1 MHSLWSVEQ
10 RLGKT
15 PVIRWNQA
23 RRSKK
28 AAVKKM
34 KRFRIAFIFF
44 TAFSLSAN
52 YCQNVWKL

>member
-15 PVIRWNQA
+15 PVIRWKQA

-44 TAFSLSAN
+44 TAISFPAN
-52 YCQNVWKL
+52 YFQNVSKL